1 MKFQVWILPLLILV
15 GGCATVPPGTGGG
28 TLDFALIGDTPYTPQ
43 QETNLFPNM
52 IEDLNAA
59 ELAFVVHVGDIK
71 SGGTPCTDEVFIAR
85 AKQFASFKHPL
96 IYTPGDNEWT
106 DCGRFGSDPLERL
119 EKLRELF
126 MHGDETLGQR
136 HLKLTRQSSSERYA
150 SFRENVRW
158 VMGRV
163 TFACINVPG
172 DKNNFGEPEY
182 TERNAANLA
191 WLRETFAAARRSE
204 HRAVMIV
211 CQANPFPERG
221 STNRVAP
228 GFRDMLRLLEEET
241 VAFGRPVVLVHGDSH
256 YFRIDKP
263 LSGSVSRR
271 RIENFTRVE
280 TFGDPDVHWLRVT
293 VDSNDPNVFTF
304 HPQYV
309 RKNLVKHS
317 DR

>member
-1 MKFQVWILPLLILV
+1 MKFRLTLILACV
-15 GGCATVPPGTGGG
+15 FVSPLFSATFD
-28 TLDFALIGDTPYTPQ
+28 LALIGDTPYTPQ

-59 ELAFVVHVGDIK
+59 ELAFVVHNGDIK
-71 SGGTPCTDEVFIAR
+71 SGGTACTDDVFLAR

-106 DCGRFGSDPLERL
+106 DCGRFGADPLERL
-119 EKLRELF
+119 RKLRELF
-126 MHGDETLGQR
+126 MQGRETLGQR
-136 HLKLTRQSSSERYA
+136 KLKLTRQSGDQRYS

-158 VMGRV
+158 GMGGV

-172 DKNNFGEPEY
+172 DKNNFGEPEFA
-182 TERNAANLA
+182 ERNAANLA
-191 WLRETFAAARRSE
+191 WLRHTFAAARRE
-204 HRAVMIV
+204 QHRAVMIV
-211 CQANPFPERG
+211 CQGNPFPERG

-228 GFRDMLRLLEEET
+228 GFRDTLRLLEEET
-241 VAFGRPVVLVHGDSH
+241 VQFRAPVVLVHGDSH

-263 LSGSVSRR
+263 LLGSASRR

-293 VDSNDPNVFTF
+293 VNSDDPNVFTF
-304 HPQYV
+304 RPQLV
-309 RKNLVKHS
+309 RKNMVKHG